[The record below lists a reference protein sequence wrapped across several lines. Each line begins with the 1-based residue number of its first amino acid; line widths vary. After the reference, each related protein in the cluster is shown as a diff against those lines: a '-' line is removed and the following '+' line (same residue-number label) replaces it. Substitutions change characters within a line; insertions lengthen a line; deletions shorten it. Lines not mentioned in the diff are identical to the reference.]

1 MFLCYD
7 TAASKLVNWFLKCDK
22 LHLMPNYTI
31 CIRKLPSTNYFF
43 CFNVVLFLHIFN
55 FYHVLNNVVIKGSV
69 NVYFIKWFQW
79 WKIYNVF
86 FFLKQIHVFVY
97 VINSSFFYGTNQ
109 NSVLFWQ
116 ESENILCNINI
127 NFATICYKNAMTA
140 LMCKRIEKLMTM
152 IMMVFMKWITFQ
164 SCKVNGKVNDIK
176 LRLNYFFRS
185 FNWEKTFWSFTWPS

>member
-1 MFLCYD
+1 M
-7 TAASKLVNWFLKCDK
+7 
-22 LHLMPNYTI
+22 
-31 CIRKLPSTNYFF
+31 
-43 CFNVVLFLHIFN
+43 
-55 FYHVLNNVVIKGSV
+55 

-97 VINSSFFYGTNQ
+97 VINSSFYGTNQ

-127 NFATICYKNAMTA
+127 NFATICYENAMTA
-140 LMCKRIEKLMTM
+140 LMCKRIETLMTM

-176 LRLNYFFRS
+176 LRFNYFFRS
-185 FNWEKTFWSFTWPS
+185 FNWEKTFDLSRGRLNLSPNCFPNYAGHKPFKVSFLLKNIWI